1 MFPAE
6 DVIFDTNFLIN
17 FCPELKEQCF
27 TVKTLHVQSR
37 SDIYQLRFMV
47 SGGVIKQSGAVVL
60 LVFQ

>member
-1 MFPAE
+1 MLPAE
-6 DVIFDTNFLIN
+6 DVIFGTNFLIN
-17 FCPELKEQCF
+17 SCPELKEQCF

-47 SGGVIKQSGAVVL
+47 SGRVIKQLGAGLL